1 MRDFWKTGKKHLK
14 NKKIFLAT
22 KNKNKIRELKILLSP
37 LQYQIFDASTLP
49 YELEEKG
56 KTFCENAVSKT
67 KFYAEKCNMTTL
79 SDDSGLMVDAL
90 NGRPGIFSSRYAG
103 NDKENR
109 ERLLEEMKHLK
120 HLNQRKAHFVCCV
133 AIVTKKR
140 KIYTI
145 QESCDGYIALEE
157 RGDGGFGYD
166 PVFIPQ
172 GLDKTFAENPEIK
185 EKISHRAKAIKK
197 TINLLKRIENEV

>member
-1 MRDFWKTGKKHLK
+1 LK
-14 NKKIFLAT
+14 NKEILLAT

-56 KTFCENAVSKT
+56 KTFCENAVSKA
-67 KFYAEKCNMTTL
+67 KFYAEKCNMTAL

-90 NGRPGIFSSRYAG
+90 NGRPGILSSRYVG

-109 ERLLEEMKHLK
+109 KRLLEEMKHLK

-145 QESCDGYIALEE
+145 QELCEGYIALEE

-185 EKISHRAKAIKK
+185 EEISHRAKAIKK
-197 TINLLKRIENEV
+197 IINLLKRIENEV